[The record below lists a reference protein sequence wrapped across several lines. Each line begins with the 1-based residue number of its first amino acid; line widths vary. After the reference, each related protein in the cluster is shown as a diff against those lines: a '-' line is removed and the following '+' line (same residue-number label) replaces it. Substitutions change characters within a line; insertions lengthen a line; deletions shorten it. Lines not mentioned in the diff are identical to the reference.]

1 MTFAAITAYQISVFL
16 HVSAAIVGFG
26 ATFAESITFPVAVR
40 LDRRHLPYVH
50 RLHLAINQRLATPAL
65 AVVLATGIYQVV
77 AGGISFGAPWISA
90 SFAIVIV
97 LGGLIG
103 GYLIPTDRR
112 LGAMA
117 EREVASAGAGEVT
130 TSEGYQRQ
138 ARREGMVGGFAGV
151 LVLVPVFLMVTK
163 PGM

>member
-1 MTFAAITAYQISVFL
+1 VTFAAITAYQISVFL
-16 HVSAAIVGFG
+16 HISAAIVGFG
-26 ATFAESITFPVAVR
+26 AAFAESITFPVAMR

-50 RLHLAINQRLATPAL
+50 RLHLTINQRLATPAL

-77 AGGISFGAPWISA
+77 SGHLSFGAPWISA
-90 SFAIVIV
+90 SFAIVIA
-97 LGGLIG
+97 LGAMIG

-117 EREVASAGAGEVT
+117 EREVASWGEGEVT
-130 TSEGYQRQ
+130 MSEEYQRR
-138 ARREGMVGGFAGV
+138 ARKEGIVGAFAGV
-151 LVLVPVFLMVTK
+151 LVLLAVFLMVTK